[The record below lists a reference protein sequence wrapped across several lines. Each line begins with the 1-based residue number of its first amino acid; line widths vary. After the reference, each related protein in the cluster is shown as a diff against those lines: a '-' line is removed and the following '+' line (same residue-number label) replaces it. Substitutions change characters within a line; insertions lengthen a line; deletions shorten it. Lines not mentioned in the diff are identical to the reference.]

1 MFLLRE
7 HHYYNGGKKEENIK
21 ILMCLWKKKCHERP
35 YDLKALLSTVT
46 SHLQVLRCLP
56 GVQYDPVTSSPRQL
70 ITTKRKKEKKNWLA
84 TNPFMNKIAL
94 SLYR

>member
-21 ILMCLWKKKCHERP
+21 ILMCLWKKKGHVCP

-46 SHLQVLRCLP
+46 SHLQVLRHLP
-56 GVQYDPVTSSPRQL
+56 SVQYDPLTSSPRQP
-70 ITTKRKKEKKNWLA
+70 ITTKRKKKKKKKN
-84 TNPFMNKIAL
+84 
-94 SLYR
+94 